1 MKLQGA
7 PRNLIWEREV
17 VWFRS
22 TSPGPRMYWSQMK
35 VFFGWDSL
43 LKQEYSEKV
52 TIASWVGGGSNVWYI
67 EKWIARNGRKW
78 YRII

>member
-1 MKLQGA
+1 LVSVY
-7 PRNLIWEREV
+7 L
-17 VWFRS
+17 
-22 TSPGPRMYWSQMK
+22 PGPQDAI
-35 VFFGWDSL
+35 VTNEGFFGWDSL